1 MMRRK
6 ELHPL
11 SLNRVFKVTPAGPRN
26 TKSMRQCPQRSCPI
40 RFLALFVVSA
50 VGAKTALAGRC
61 PQWLSGCTYPSP
73 TQPVSS
79 PGSTS
84 GVLSAQRLRSAGSC
98 RGGKPICEAAA
109 RCLRAPT
116 RRRRRAPGR
125 SSLVER
131 ERYQGSHR
139 ALRRNSRPHT
149 SPHGSTP
156 SEGKAGEILSLC
168 PGGPSAR
175 RSLRR
180 PHDADD
186 APHEACVIC
195 VITG

>member
-1 MMRRK
+1 
-6 ELHPL
+6 
-11 SLNRVFKVTPAGPRN
+11 
-26 TKSMRQCPQRSCPI
+26 MRQCPQRSCPI
-40 RFLALFVVSA
+40 RFF
-50 VGAKTALAGRC
+50 GAFR
-61 PQWLSGCTYPSP
+61 
-73 TQPVSS
+73 
-79 PGSTS
+79 
-84 GVLSAQRLRSAGSC
+84 RLRCRRKDGPRWAVPPMAERVHLPQPYPASFITRLDFGRFVRPSAFAQPGAIEGE
-98 RGGKPICEAAA
+98 RRFA
-109 RCLRAPT
+109 
-116 RRRRRAPGR
+116 RRRRVLFVPQRDDDAALPGE

-156 SEGKAGEILSLC
+156 LEGKAGEILSLR

-195 VITG
+195 VIAG

>member
-61 PQWLSGCTYPSP
+61 PMAERVQLPQPYPASFITRLDFGRFVRP
-73 TQPVSS
+73 SAFAQP
-79 PGSTS
+79 GAIE
-84 GVLSAQRLRSAGSC
+84 GERRFA
-98 RGGKPICEAAA
+98 
-109 RCLRAPT
+109 
-116 RRRRRAPGR
+116 RRRRVLFVPQRDDDAALPGE
-125 SSLVER
+125 SYLVER

-156 SEGKAGEILSLC
+156 LEGKAGEILSLR

-186 APHEACVIC
+186 APHGACVIC
-195 VITG
+195 VIAG